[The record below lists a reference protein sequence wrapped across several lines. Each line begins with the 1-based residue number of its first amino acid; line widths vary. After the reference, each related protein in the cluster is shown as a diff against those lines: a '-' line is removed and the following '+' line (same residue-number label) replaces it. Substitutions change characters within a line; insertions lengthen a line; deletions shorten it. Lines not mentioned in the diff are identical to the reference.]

1 MAHDLNQN
9 PLVAIPAVLHAMTI
23 SGLSEALMSDGDTAP
38 AIPGLT
44 AEIVSAYVSHHSI
57 ATADIGRLVSVVAE
71 ELGGLGHVPEPP
83 VGSQPAVPVRKS
95 VHRDHLVCLVCG
107 KPFKSLRRHLQNA
120 HELTPPAY
128 RERFGLVRDYPMVS
142 AESSEQRA
150 AIARRSG
157 LGQRRPPEPAGMTE
171 VPAEAPP
178 TRGPGGATVRKTMA
192 AAVDGAA
199 AGTSVRPWPAGAEA
213 GRRHDWHRPRATAA
227 TRTAARAKANAR
239 AAIKVEPYAALS
251 CRSAASSSA
260 IPSTNTLVERDSAM
274 DEPVPELFR
283 PCLTA
288 L

>member
-9 PLVAIPAVLHAMTI
+9 PLVAILAVLHAMTI

-38 AIPGLT
+38 TIPGLT

-57 ATADIGRLVSVVAE
+57 AIADIGRLVSVVAE

-83 VGSQPAVPVRKS
+83 PGPQPAVPVRDS

-120 HELTPPAY
+120 HELTPRAY
-128 RERFGLVRDYPMVS
+128 RERFGLIRDYPMVAAAS
-142 AESSEQRA
+142 TEQRA

-171 VPAEAPP
+171 VPVEAPP
-178 TRGPGGATVRKTMA
+178 TRGRGRRDSAQDHGCRG
-192 AAVDGAA
+192 DGAA
-199 AGTSVRPWPAGAEA
+199 AGTSVRPWPAGAE
-213 GRRHDWHRPRATAA
+213 GRQRHDRHRSRAAAA
-227 TRTAARAKANAR
+227 TRTAAARAKANAR

-251 CRSAASSSA
+251 CRSAASSSNVR
-260 IPSTNTLVERDSAM
+260 PSPSSMAALHSLRQS
-274 DEPVPELFR
+274 EL
-283 PCLTA
+283 TW
-288 L
+288 